1 MKETADKR
9 VPNAK
14 RKKVTKCLS
23 DEAVK
28 GEMCEAKEMAKNT
41 ED

>member
-1 MKETADKR
+1 MTK
-9 VPNAK
+9 AK
-14 RKKVTKCLS
+14 RKKVTKWLS

-28 GEMCEAKEMAKNT
+28 IAENGKMCEANEMTKNT